1 MVCVFFFLSSLFP
14 PTEQRLAYKRNA
26 KERDIKERKR
36 DKKMR

>member
-26 KERDIKERKR
+26 KEREISKREREIKK
-36 DKKMR
+36 